1 MTRMNRNT
9 AIAEPRP
16 KSLLPPKLCRHIWTA
31 ITAASD
37 WVEPGAIEMM
47 MSKTFKTLISI
58 VMKTTER
65 TGASIGTVMRRKT
78 CHSLAPSVREAGPD
92 PDVGEDDRRR
102 DQLRAEPRHPGEG
115 RAERGRVDFRLQSR
129 ASDPVELE
137 RAVRLGLGRLHPSAR
152 RVEQVDPRAGDAQLA
167 FLDLAGRAA
176 AGAEVAPDDPC

>member
-65 TGASIGTVMRRKT
+65 TGASIGTVMRRKP
-78 CHSLAPSVREAGPD
+78 CPDHDHREAGPD
-92 PDVGEDDRRR
+92 PDVGEDDRRG
-102 DQLRAEPRHPGEG
+102 DQLRAEPRHAGEG
-115 RAERGRVDFRLQSR
+115 RAERGRVDFRLQ
-129 ASDPVELE
+129 
-137 RAVRLGLGRLHPSAR
+137 
-152 RVEQVDPRAGDAQLA
+152 
-167 FLDLAGRAA
+167 
-176 AGAEVAPDDPC
+176 